1 MSANESHSHYLDMSA
16 YNGSGNYTAV
26 GYNGPLYPNNGQ
38 TRTTNLAHTHNIG
51 INNVAAGGGSR
62 HSVVPPVVVL
72 NYIIK
77 T

>member
-1 MSANESHSHYLDMSA
+1 MSA
-16 YNGSGNYTAV
+16 YNGTGNYTAV
-26 GYNGPLYPNNGQ
+26 GYNGPLYPANGV
-38 TRTTNLAHTHNIG
+38 TESANINHNHNIG
-51 INNVAAGGGSR
+51 ITNVAAGGNSR